1 MSKDFN
7 GASKGRSTFGL
18 FYRFLTMMLMSVYNV
33 LNAALHLFYV
43 LCLCDGALSERS
55 QMFRVIKKKKKLLHA
70 AGKICCSSLPSVL
83 HEKPGD
89 TDVIKCLVTAT
100 ML

>member
-43 LCLCDGALSERS
+43 LCDGALSERS
-55 QMFRVIKKKKKLLHA
+55 QMFRVIKKKKKTASRCRQNLLLLSPL
-70 AGKICCSSLPSVL
+70 C
-83 HEKPGD
+83 
-89 TDVIKCLVTAT
+89 TA
-100 ML
+100 

>member
-55 QMFRVIKKKKKLLHA
+55 QMFRVIKKKKNCFTLQAKSA
-70 AGKICCSSLPSVL
+70 APLSPLYCMKS
-83 HEKPGD
+83 
-89 TDVIKCLVTAT
+89 LVTLT
-100 ML
+100 LSNV